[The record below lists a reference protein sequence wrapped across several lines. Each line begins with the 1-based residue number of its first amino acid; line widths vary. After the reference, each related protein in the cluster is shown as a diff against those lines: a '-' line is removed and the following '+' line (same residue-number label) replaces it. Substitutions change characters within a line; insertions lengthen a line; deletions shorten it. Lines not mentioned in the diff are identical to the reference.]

1 MASSEVDQKFLGRLA
16 KAVEHDNPLLAS
28 MLFKILGLSVNLSQQ
43 LVLARK
49 QRRRDQS
56 ISPQTLELYFHI
68 IWLSREGLVM
78 LEQYVL
84 PVVGQYVELKVL
96 AYKLRASFYHIFVL
110 FYNQPPVSVMG
121 LSTPEIAGSSSNEPT
136 PPRADKGK
144 EIARDDDGTSE
155 RSPMQSAHLHEG
167 GPVGPPPGFG
177 PQPPAAFLL
186 PPKDYLPVA
195 DEYFRYAVALAEKL
209 LWGSHTLRLS
219 VKTEYSA
226 FLYECKH
233 DFEGSRKLAKDT
245 ISDVYEATEGIDND
259 MFSDACELVTVLGKM
274 MKRGLNTG
282 SSSRT
287 KTSGLPGQTSEI
299 APPQPP
305 STQLMST
312 PPRTTVPPPMP
323 PSTAASAQVMRTDN
337 MPEFI

>member
-16 KAVEHDNPLLAS
+16 KAVEHDNPLLAR

-49 QRRRDQS
+49 QRRRDPS
-56 ISPQTLELYFHI
+56 ISPQALELYFHI

-110 FYNQPPVSVMG
+110 FYNQPPVSAMG
-121 LSTPEIAGSSSNEPT
+121 LSTPEIPGSSSNEPT
-136 PPRADKGK
+136 PPRTDKGK
-144 EIARDDDGTSE
+144 GIARDDDLSSE
-155 RSPMQSAHLHEG
+155 RSLQPAHPFEG

-195 DEYFRYAVALAEKL
+195 DEYFRYAVALAENL
-209 LWGSHTLRLS
+209 LWGSHSLRLS

-245 ISDVYEATEGIDND
+245 IADVYEATEGIDND

-274 MKRGLNTG
+274 MKRGLNT
-282 SSSRT
+282 STPSKT
-287 KTSGLPGQTSEI
+287 KATSGAS
-299 APPQPP
+299 PPQPQSKQP
-305 STQLMST
+305 IST
-312 PPRTTVPPPMP
+312 PSRAGVPPPMP
-323 PSTAASAQVMRTDN
+323 ASTAASAHAVHPDN
-337 MPEFI
+337 MPDFI